1 MSSPRDGVDD
11 GPRADGEPLATPC
24 LGLEPERYELSE
36 RAQYVFALDRRELFR
51 ALGAGLAVALV
62 LPVNTRAQES
72 GRGGRRT
79 MSGEIAAWLHVDADG
94 VITVFTGKVEVGQN
108 IRTSL
113 TQAICEELRVTA
125 DTVTLVMGDTDRVPY
140 DRGTFGSQ
148 TTPVMSSHLRKIAAA
163 ARSTLLGLAAARF
176 GVDAET
182 VTLTAGRITHDGSER
197 TMSFG
202 ELTGGQE
209 LLRTVLDEE
218 PVTAPA
224 HWTVSGSSTPKVD
237 GVAFVTGAHKF
248 PTDVTLPDM
257 LHGKVLRPT
266 AFAASLER
274 IDLSAAEALAG
285 VTVVRD
291 GDFVGVA
298 APTLDEA
305 EAALASIRAV
315 WSSPTQ
321 PDDRELYG
329 YLRNSVSEGESA
341 GGFGSSRDEVAGTL
355 DDGFSVAAV
364 AVPAT
369 YEVAYI
375 QHVPLEPR
383 TAVASWDG
391 ERLTV
396 HTGTQRP
403 FGVRTELAEDFRMPE
418 ERVRVIMPD
427 TGSGYG
433 GKHTGEPALEAA
445 RLARAAQ
452 RPVRITWT
460 REEEFT
466 WAYFRPAGIIDVRAA
481 ADAGGRLTA
490 WEYHNYNSGASA
502 LATPYEVANR
512 SVHFHRTAYPLRQGS
527 YRGLAATANV
537 FARETAIDEFAA
549 AAGIDPLE
557 MRLRNLADGRLRN
570 VLIAAADAFGW
581 LGATARDGRGIGIGI
596 GTEKG
601 SYVACCAEVEI
612 GSAGNVRV
620 VRATQAFE
628 CGAIVNPVQL
638 RSQVE
643 GSLVQGLGGA
653 LFEAIRFENGRIL
666 NPRLS
671 DYRVPRFSDVPEIA
685 TVLVDRPDLASAG
698 AGETPIVGIAPA
710 VGNAIF
716 NASGVR
722 LRSLPLV
729 PNGMPA

>member
-1 MSSPRDGVDD
+1 MSDRPRDGAAVSR
-11 GPRADGEPLATPC
+11 PTEQESLVPVE
-24 LGLEPERYELSE
+24 LEPERYELSE
-36 RAQYVFALDRRELFR
+36 RPAYVFALDRRELFR
-51 ALGAGLAVALV
+51 ALGAGLAVAMV
-62 LPVNTRAQES
+62 LPVDTAAQES

-79 MSGEIAAWLHVDADG
+79 MPGEIAAWLHIGDNG
-94 VITVFTGKVEVGQN
+94 EITVFTGKVEVGQN

-113 TQAICEELRVTA
+113 TQAVCEELRVPTDA
-125 DTVTLVMGDTDRVPY
+125 VQLVMGDTDRVPY

-163 ARSTLLGLAAARF
+163 ARKTLLELAAERL
-176 GVDAET
+176 GVDVAT
-182 VTLTAGRITHDGSER
+182 LTVSTGRISHQPSGRAVTL
-197 TMSFG
+197 G
-202 ELTGGQE
+202 ELTGGRE
-209 LLRTVLDEE
+209 LLQTVLDEE

-224 HWTVSGSSTPKVD
+224 QWAVSGSSASKVA
-237 GVAFVTGAHKF
+237 GVGFVTGAHRY
-248 PTDVTLPDM
+248 PTDVSLPDM

-266 AFAASLER
+266 AFNARLEH
-274 IDLSAAEALAG
+274 IDLSAAEALPG
-285 VTVVRD
+285 VTVVHD

-305 EAALASIRAV
+305 ETALASIRAE
-315 WSSPTQ
+315 WSAPAQ

-329 YLRNSVSEGESA
+329 YLRDNVSDESD
-341 GGFGSSRDEVAGTL
+341 GGFGRARTEVTGAREAA
-355 DDGFSVAAV
+355 FESAAV
-364 AVPAT
+364 SIDAT

-383 TAVASWDG
+383 AAVASWNGD
-391 ERLTV
+391 RLAV

-403 FGVRTELAEDFRMPE
+403 FGVRTELAETFRIPE
-418 ERVRVIMPD
+418 DRVRVIMPD

-433 GKHTGEPALEAA
+433 GKHTGEAAVEAS
-445 RLARAAQ
+445 RLARAAG
-452 RPVRITWT
+452 RPVRLTWT

-466 WAYFRPAGIIDVRAA
+466 WAYFRPAGVIDVRAA
-481 ADAGGRLTA
+481 ADADGRLTA

-502 LATPYEVANR
+502 LSTPYAVANR

-527 YRGLAATANV
+527 YRGLAATSNV
-537 FARETAIDEFAA
+537 FARETAMDELAA
-549 AAGIDPLE
+549 AVGIDPLE
-557 MRLRNLADGRLRN
+557 IRLRNLDAGRLRD
-570 VLIAAADAFGW
+570 VLVAAADAFGW
-581 LGATARDGRGIGIGI
+581 DGATARGGRGVGLGI

-612 GSAGNVRV
+612 SSAGDVRV
-620 VRATQAFE
+620 LRATQAFE
-628 CGAIVNPVQL
+628 CGAIVNPVHL

-671 DYRVPRFSDVPEIA
+671 DYRVPRFSDVPEIE
-685 TVLVDRPDLASAG
+685 TVLVDRQDLASVG

-716 NASGVR
+716 DASGVR
-722 LRSLPLV
+722 LRALPLV
-729 PNGMPA
+729 PTGMPG